1 VQKCNPIHLYDLLKD
16 PKLGKAKFALLH
28 AGYPYTEELAW
39 LANSFPNVNIDVS
52 CTVPWIHVGVRQKML
67 QLFEMAPMTKI
78 MYGSD
83 GGKIPE
89 THWIAAVLG
98 KEGISR
104 ALQDLVDSGFMDE
117 DYAYKAGSWI
127 LYDNAKNLYGLK

>member
-1 VQKCNPIHLYDLLKD
+1 
-16 PKLGKAKFALLH
+16 
-28 AGYPYTEELAW
+28 
-39 LANSFPNVNIDVS
+39 
-52 CTVPWIHVGVRQKML
+52 
-67 QLFEMAPMTKI
+67 

-104 ALQDLVDSGFMDE
+104 ALQDMVDSGFMDE
-117 DYAYKAGSWI
+117 VYACKAGSWI
-127 LYDNAKNLYGLK
+127 LYDNAKNLYRVKCQKTLIKSRARAAHHFILESTDRFRKRREPHGYEQGKDG